1 MTGPQL
7 SKWRSDHDL
16 ALREVV
22 EMLGG
27 QVNHTTV
34 SRWERQPDD
43 IPAWASEKLLATTQI
58 TLPLD
63 ELHALLDAAREDNTP
78 AQALIAKAIQDY
90 LHKRRLTKSH
100 AEAPTPAGPA
110 PSTLYTLRPDDLKVA
125 EEPDPIAAAIGRI
138 TTQLEKPPA
147 GTAPEAP
154 ARQA

>member
-43 IPAWASEKLLATTQI
+43 IPTWAAEKILATTQI

-78 AQALIAKAIQDY
+78 AQQFIAQAILEY
-90 LHKRRLTKSH
+90 LHKRRLTKSQV
-100 AEAPTPAGPA
+100 ETPTSPAGPA
-110 PSTLYTLRPDDLKVA
+110 PSTIYTLRPDDLKVA
-125 EEPDPIAAAIGRI
+125 EDPIAATIGSL
-138 TTQLEKPPA
+138 TAQLKDPKPPK
-147 GTAPEAP
+147 PP
-154 ARQA
+154 RQA